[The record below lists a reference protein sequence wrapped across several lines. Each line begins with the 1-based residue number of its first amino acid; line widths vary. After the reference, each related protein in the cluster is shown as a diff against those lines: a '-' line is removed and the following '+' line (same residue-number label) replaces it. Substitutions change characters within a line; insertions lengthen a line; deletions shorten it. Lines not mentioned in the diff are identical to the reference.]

1 LASALANLM
10 LKWGRS
16 SLPPFGFFVMRYLL
30 PLVIFGSL
38 SFSVPLPAAAERV
51 APPPGMVQRESNF
64 SVETTVNRLADLL
77 QERGL
82 TVFNRIDHAENAA
95 GVDQELRPT
104 ELIIFGN
111 PTAGTALM
119 QCNQTVGIDLPL
131 KALIW
136 EDASGQ
142 VWFAYSDPVYL
153 MERHGLQN
161 CEDVIRNVNAALDG
175 LATAATEEM

>member
-1 LASALANLM
+1 M
-10 LKWGRS
+10 
-16 SLPPFGFFVMRYLL
+16 
-30 PLVIFGSL
+30 
-38 SFSVPLPAAAERV
+38 
-51 APPPGMVQRESNF
+51 
-64 SVETTVNRLADLL
+64 L

-111 PTAGTALM
+111 PDAGTALM
-119 QCNQTVGIDLPL
+119 QCSQTAGIDLPL

-136 EDASGQ
+136 EDADGQ
-142 VWFAYSDPVYL
+142 VWFTYNDPEYL
-153 MERHGLQN
+153 MERHGLQD
-161 CEDVIRNVNAALDG
+161 CEMVIENISNALAG

>member
-1 LASALANLM
+1 M
-10 LKWGRS
+10 MRS
-16 SLPPFGFFVMRYLL
+16 LL
-30 PLVIFGSL
+30 PVAVLTTIGIGVLV
-38 SFSVPLPAAAERV
+38 PARAEM
-51 APPPGMVQRESNF
+51 AEPPAGLIQLNSDF
-64 SVETTVNRLADLL
+64 SVEATADRLEDLL

-111 PTAGTALM
+111 PDAGTALM
-119 QCNQTVGIDLPL
+119 QCSQTAGIDLPL

-136 EDASGQ
+136 EDADGQ
-142 VWFAYSDPVYL
+142 VWFTYNDPEYL
-153 MERHGLQN
+153 MERHGLQD
-161 CEDVIRNVNAALDG
+161 CEMVIENISNALEG